1 MKYCN
6 DIINFL
12 FGELW
17 EYLTI
22 TIKNHSI
29 NLQEIFMLICL
40 QITHVFIRILQRKLF
55 WVIWIGLATHTPKM
69 IVFIWRILWCLSAS
83 KKWTSSPTF
92 FWRYCKDM
100 QTCYSTYFGQAW
112 LRTGKFNA
120 YLHVKFKLQ
129 NSLLSWDINFA
140 RYGIGGKISMI
151 ISVFIQDFLGEKI
164 K

>member
-1 MKYCN
+1 MGNFENIWPSPSKIIVSICRKFSCLSAYKSLTSLLEYC
-6 DIINFL
+6 
-12 FGELW
+12 
-17 EYLTI
+17 
-22 TIKNHSI
+22 K
-29 NLQEIFMLICL
+29 EIE
-40 QITHVFIRILQRKLF
+40 KLF

-100 QTCYSTYFGQAW
+100 QTCYSAYFGQAW
-112 LRTGKFNA
+112 LRTRKFNA
-120 YLHVKFKLQ
+120 YLHVKFKLH

-151 ISVFIQDFLGEKI
+151 ISVFIQNFLGEKI